1 MTHASE
7 TGVER
12 EGTPTVSRSLSN
24 PSLPSFPLTKRQL
37 WVLQRMRDD
46 DAELVFERGT
56 GYLELTRISSRTVMA
71 LLCRAAITCDQYSR
85 MDKFEWYT
93 INETGRE
100 ILREAGL

>member
-1 MTHASE
+1 MTPKSAS
-7 TGVER
+7 GSKR
-12 EGTPTVSRSLSN
+12 GATPDGFSPLSN

-46 DAELVFERGT
+46 GAELVYERGE
-56 GYLELTRISSRTVMA
+56 GWLELTRISSRTVTA
-71 LLCRAAITCDQYSR
+71 LLCRVAITCDQYSR
-85 MDKFEWYT
+85 VDKFERYT